1 MSDTQKA
8 AALKAE
14 EAKTEEV
21 KEEKAQAPAAQAPK
35 AEVKV
40 EAKAE
45 EKVAKTE
52 KKESKKLSAP
62 VKKIVDAVKEM
73 SLMEVSQL
81 VSALE
86 DEFGVSAAAPMMMGA
101 MPAGAGANG
110 AAPAAEA
117 QTEFDVI
124 LKDGGANKIGAIKA
138 VRTLKPELG
147 LGEAKA
153 FVEAAPKTVL
163 EGAKKEDAEAAK
175 KALEE
180 AGCVVE
186 LN

>member
-1 MSDTQKA
+1 MSDAQKA
-8 AALKAE
+8 PAAKAA

-21 KEEKAQAPAAQAPK
+21 KKEVKAPVAAPK
-35 AEVKV
+35 AEAKV

-52 KKESKKLSAP
+52 KKESKKLSTP

-73 SLMEVSQL
+73 SLMEVSEL

-86 DEFGVSAAAPMMMGA
+86 DEFGVSAAAPMMMGVA
-101 MPAGAGANG
+101 PAGAPG

-138 VRTLKPELG
+138 VRILKPELG

-153 FVEAAPKTVL
+153 FVESAPKTLL
-163 EGAKKEDAEAAK
+163 ESVKKEDAEAAK
-175 KALEE
+175 KTLEE

-186 LN
+186 LK